1 MIYIFIVNQFRDVDV
16 NTIYTYTYQLNSK
29 LVDSSKYD
37 APLFLGR
44 RVLNKKQASMRQ
56 RLPTAIGAFNGSV
69 IVICSQV
76 GRPAPTGP
84 WLALWDP
91 TCTQLS
97 RLLNQ
102 RERDR
107 CTVLCSLREPHAHA
121 DATETASPRAALWM
135 ASAELHVRLGRH
147 QKAKAAIASA
157 TPIHAAPCM
166 RRPFSP
172 ACGCRG
178 IAVRSH
184 TAGAPRKFPDRGPRR
199 RASSQ
204 ERGAE
209 AHEEYRVADGHERC
223 GLPRKLRL
231 RSKHH
236 TLN

>member
-1 MIYIFIVNQFRDVDV
+1 LYVVVTVVKLARKRPMHRALLVTRASRSRGRHGDRVAA
-16 NTIYTYTYQLNSK
+16 SG
-29 LVDSSKYD
+29 LVD
-37 APLFLGR
+37 GER
-44 RVLNKKQASMRQ
+44 RVAR
-56 RLPTAIGAFNGSV
+56 
-69 IVICSQV
+69 
-76 GRPAPTGP
+76 
-84 WLALWDP
+84 
-91 TCTQLS
+91 
-97 RLLNQ
+97 
-102 RERDR
+102 
-107 CTVLCSLREPHAHA
+107 TVKTTP
-121 DATETASPRAALWM
+121 
-135 ASAELHVRLGRH
+135 
-147 QKAKAAIASA
+147 KAKAAIASA

-199 RASSQ
+199 RARSQ